1 LSVGDN
7 EGATMPVLDPGAA
20 RRLGE
25 DGIGVHEKIGL
36 RVALEGQQEA
46 GKVKKRRSG

>member
-1 LSVGDN
+1 
-7 EGATMPVLDPGAA
+7 MK
-20 RRLGE
+20 
-25 DGIGVHEKIGL
+25 KIGL